1 MSMNQ
6 PPNHR
11 PSEEGG
17 DGTGGSPA
25 PSPHGASAA
34 PPPPP
39 YGRAPGEYGA
49 PDPQQGPPAGWNQQA
64 QPGYGTQGQS
74 EYGTQAQS
82 EYGTQGQPP
91 FPQAPQ
97 PQGSYPQGSY
107 PQGQPGGYYQQA
119 PQGQYPPGY
128 YYAVDPPK
136 SRLAAGLLG
145 IFLGGFG
152 VHRFYL
158 GYTTIG
164 VVQILVTVFTWGIGA
179 VWGFVEG
186 IMILAGA
193 QTFRT
198 DARGVPLR
206 E

>member
-1 MSMNQ
+1 M
-6 PPNHR
+6 
-11 PSEEGG
+11 
-17 DGTGGSPA
+17 
-25 PSPHGASAA
+25 
-34 PPPPP
+34 
-39 YGRAPGEYGA
+39 
-49 PDPQQGPPAGWNQQA
+49 
-64 QPGYGTQGQS
+64 
-74 EYGTQAQS
+74 
-82 EYGTQGQPP
+82 
-91 FPQAPQ
+91 
-97 PQGSYPQGSY
+97 
-107 PQGQPGGYYQQA
+107 

-145 IFLGGFG
+145 IFLGSFG

-164 VVQILVTVFTWGIGA
+164 VVQILVTVLTFWFTFGLSA
-179 VWGFVEG
+179 MWGFVEG

>member
-6 PPNHR
+6 PPTSS
-11 PSEEGG
+11 PDGG
-17 DGTGGSPA
+17 DDTGASPL
-25 PSPHGASAA
+25 PPTHGASAA
-34 PPPPP
+34 PPP

-49 PDPQQGPPAGWNQQA
+49 PSPEDENRQQGPAPAWNQQA
-64 QPGYGTQGQS
+64 QPGYGAGYGKPGQPQFSQGSPTQG
-74 EYGTQAQS
+74 AN
-82 EYGTQGQPP
+82 
-91 FPQAPQ
+91 
-97 PQGSYPQGSY
+97 
-107 PQGQPGGYYQQA
+107 PQGQPNGYYQPA

-128 YYAVDPPK
+128 YYSVDPPK

-152 VHRFYL
+152 IHRFYL
-158 GYTTIG
+158 GYTNIG
-164 VVQILVTVFTWGIGA
+164 VVQILVTVFTWGLGA

-193 QTFRT
+193 QSFRT

-206 E
+206 D

>member
-6 PPNHR
+6 PPNQH
-11 PSEEGG
+11 PSEEGD
-17 DGTGGSPA
+17 DGTGAAPGPA
-25 PSPHGASAA
+25 THGASAA

-49 PDPQQGPPAGWNQQA
+49 QGPEGNDRQQGPGPAWNQQA
-64 QPGYGTQGQS
+64 QPGN
-74 EYGTQAQS
+74 
-82 EYGTQGQPP
+82 GTQGQPP
-91 FPQAPQ
+91 FPQGYP
-97 PQGSYPQGSY
+97 PQGTNPQG
-107 PQGQPGGYYQQA
+107 PPGGYYQSA

-128 YYAVDPPK
+128 YYAVEPPK

-152 VHRFYL
+152 IHRFYL
-158 GYTTIG
+158 GYTSIG
-164 VVQILVTVFTWGIGA
+164 VVQIVVTVFTWGLGA

>member
-17 DGTGGSPA
+17 DGTGASPA

-39 YGRAPGEYGA
+39 YGRAPRDYGA
-49 PDPQQGPPAGWNQQA
+49 QDPQQGPPAGWNQQA
-64 QPGYGTQGQS
+64 QPGYGTQGQ
-74 EYGTQAQS
+74 
-82 EYGTQGQPP
+82 PP
-91 FPQAPQ
+91 FPQASQ
-97 PQGSYPQGSY
+97 PQGSY